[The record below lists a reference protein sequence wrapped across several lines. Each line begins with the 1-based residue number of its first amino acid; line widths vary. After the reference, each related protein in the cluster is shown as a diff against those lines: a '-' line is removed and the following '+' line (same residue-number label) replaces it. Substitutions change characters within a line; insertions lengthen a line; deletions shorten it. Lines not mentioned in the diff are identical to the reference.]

1 MKTFFN
7 IIYAYWDS
15 FYTDMVVG
23 KVGYGDEWG
32 VGWVLSWYV
41 HHRPSLA
48 DFFLYLAGID
58 FLQDA
63 EAARRPRITDDDS
76 SCSGGDP

>member
-1 MKTFFN
+1 
-7 IIYAYWDS
+7 
-15 FYTDMVVG
+15 MVVG
-23 KVGYGDEWG
+23 KVGYGDERG

-41 HHRPSLA
+41 HHHPSLA

-63 EAARRPRITDDDS
+63 EAARSPRNADVDL
-76 SCSGGDP
+76 SCGGDDP

>member
-1 MKTFFN
+1 
-7 IIYAYWDS
+7 
-15 FYTDMVVG
+15 MVVG

-63 EAARRPRITDDDS
+63 EAARSPRNADVDL
-76 SCSGGDP
+76 SCGGDDP